1 MYGFG
6 GGQSIPIFKFSF
18 SHISLP
24 EMITAYFGVCTVL
37 GLGRAYQYKI
47 FAFPTFFTRDDNR
60 LLWCVYGFGGGQG
73 IPILKFC
80 FSHISLPEMITAY
93 FGACTVL
100 GVGRAYQYSNFAFL
114 TFLYPR

>member
-1 MYGFG
+1 MLFPHFFTQDDNRLLWCVYGFG

-37 GLGRAYQYKI
+37 GLGRAYQYK
-47 FAFPTFFTRDDNR
+47 FLLFPHF
-60 LLWCVYGFGGGQG
+60 
-73 IPILKFC
+73 
-80 FSHISLPEMITAY
+80 LPEMITAY

-100 GVGRAYQYSNFAFL
+100 GVGRAYQY
-114 TFLYPR
+114 